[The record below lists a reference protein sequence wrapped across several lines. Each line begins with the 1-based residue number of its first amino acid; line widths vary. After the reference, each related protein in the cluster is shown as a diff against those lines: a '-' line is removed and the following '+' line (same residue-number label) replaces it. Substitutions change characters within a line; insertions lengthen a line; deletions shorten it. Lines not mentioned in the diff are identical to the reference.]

1 MKKLMLT
8 LATVALTGG
17 SLINTNFEANKTN
30 QRSKNIKNT
39 SKFDLQATN
48 EDAEDIANKLWNKT
62 IKIDPN
68 AFLNKN
74 IKTAQEQFNAVVV
87 KEKILTQDEVQYVS
101 WDDLTINAARWYKN
115 QAHFSVKKDG
125 AICTGTD
132 TVDASINE
140 TTAQIAAKLNN
151 KDINLNLSY
160 WNNKQITPHLNEIK
174 NIIGNE
180 KLLTKA
186 EASLIT
192 QTTNPVTIKGWSY
205 VPVSFVFD
213 DGKTTT
219 VANSHFSVNDD
230 GVDASQIAGEI
241 NNKYFGLKTNSI
253 GQYADSNYITKN
265 WEDLITNNYQVND
278 QDAADTYLPHLK
290 LQTDNKNVPVQI
302 LKDGQT
308 ATAHVELQ
316 CKTNPYIYYYKVNT
330 HFLQAYVN
338 LNASMLSTLRSY
350 FITCKAND
358 VLGYFYQLLD
368 DGEVSGLPHYYG
380 ESYVPSNNVLNK
392 NIGDFGNWFDD
403 IPTILGMKKGI
414 SNYNDPLNAKFENN
428 LYSQVMQTKSSLCVI
443 FEWEYQTQSW
453 DTRYT
458 TIYYSFC

>member
-8 LATVALTGG
+8 LATVSLIGG
-17 SLINTNFEANKTN
+17 SLINNNIWANKTM
-30 QRSKNIKNT
+30 QLAKNVKNT
-39 SKFDLQATN
+39 SKHNFQATN
-48 EDAEDIANKLWNKT
+48 EDAEDIASKLWNKT

-68 AFLNKN
+68 AFLGKD
-74 IKTAQEQFNAVVV
+74 IKTAQAQFNEVVV
-87 KEKILTQDEVQYVS
+87 KEQILTQDEVKYVS
-101 WDDLTINAARWYKN
+101 WGDLKINAARWYNN

-125 AICTGTD
+125 AVCTGSD

-160 WNNKQITPHLNEIK
+160 WNNKQITPNLNEIK
-174 NIIGNE
+174 NIIANE

-192 QTTNPVTIKGWSY
+192 KTTNPITIKGWSY
-205 VPVSFVFD
+205 VPVSFVFY
-213 DGKTTT
+213 DGKTTAT
-219 VANSHFSVNDD
+219 ANNHFSVNDD

-253 GQYADSNYITKN
+253 GQYADSNYITNN
-265 WEDLITNNYQVND
+265 WENLISNNYGVND

-290 LQTDNKNVPVQI
+290 LQADNKNVPVQI

-308 ATAHVELQ
+308 AIAHVELQ
-316 CKTNPYIYYYKVNT
+316 CKTTPYIYYYTVNSN
-330 HFLQAYVN
+330 FLQAYVN
-338 LNASMLSTLRSY
+338 LSADMLADLKSY
-350 FITCKAND
+350 FATCGASY

-368 DGEVSGLPHYYG
+368 NGQASGLPHCYG
-380 ESYVPSNNVLNK
+380 KDYVPSGNILEK
-392 NIGDFGNWFDD
+392 NMKHFGSWLDD
-403 IPTILGMKKGI
+403 TPTILGMTQGV

-428 LYSQVMQTKSSLCVI
+428 LYSQVMQAKSSLCVI
-443 FEWEYQTQSW
+443 FEWEYQSQLWS
-453 DTRYT
+453 TRYT